1 MISHYRLRQA
11 ARCITAGGVIAYPT
25 EAVYGLGC
33 NPLNESA
40 AYRLLELK
48 QRDID
53 KGLILIA
60 ADYSQ
65 LIEFVEP
72 LDEATMEPV
81 LKSWPG
87 PNTWLLPA
95 QEWVPRWVRGKH
107 TSLAVR
113 VTNHPLVST
122 LCKMVDHPLISTSA
136 NISQKPPARSPAEV
150 RRQFGNNID
159 MLLSGPLGGLENPTP
174 IRDAVTG
181 ATIRS

>member
-1 MISHYRLRQA
+1 LISHYRLSQA
-11 ARCITAGGVIAYPT
+11 ARCINAGGVIAYPT

-40 AYRLLELK
+40 AHRLLQLK

-65 LIEFVEP
+65 LIPFVEP
-72 LDEATMEPV
+72 LDNASLEPV
-81 LKSWPG
+81 LNSWPG
-87 PNTWLLPA
+87 PYTWLLPA

-107 TSLAVR
+107 ASLAVR
-113 VTNHPLVST
+113 VTDPPLVSA
-122 LCKMVDHPLISTSA
+122 LFKVAGHPQIYTSA
-136 NISQKPPARSPAEV
+136 NISQRPPARSPAEV
-150 RRQFGNNID
+150 RRQFGHNID